1 MTLHQSTMALQKR
14 GSSFLD
20 NDNTLEISKK
30 QKIGEDK
37 GKKIVRRPY
46 ATTFRISDIDINL
59 TKDDLLRYVSERYLT
74 GNDESIEVILLSLAP
89 SPVDQD
95 RYQVAI
101 VTFNQAPSALV
112 DCLGSQ
118 TPKPFQI
125 PLGNHR
131 STTFID
137 SAFIGL
143 TPLNDNSNLNFDVE

>member
-14 GSSFLD
+14 RGSFL
-20 NDNTLEISKK
+20 DNTLEISKK

-37 GKKIVRRPY
+37 GKQTVGRPY
-46 ATTFRISDIDINL
+46 ATTFRISDIDIKL
-59 TKDDLLRYVSERYLT
+59 SKDDVLRHVKERFLT
-74 GNDESIEVILLSLAP
+74 DNDESIQIKGSSLAP

-95 RYQVAI
+95 RYQVAT
-101 VTFNQAPSALV
+101 VTFDKVPSALV

-118 TPKPFQI
+118 IPNPFQI

-131 STTFID
+131 STTFIE

-143 TPLNDNSNLNFDVE
+143 TPLNDNSNVNFDVE